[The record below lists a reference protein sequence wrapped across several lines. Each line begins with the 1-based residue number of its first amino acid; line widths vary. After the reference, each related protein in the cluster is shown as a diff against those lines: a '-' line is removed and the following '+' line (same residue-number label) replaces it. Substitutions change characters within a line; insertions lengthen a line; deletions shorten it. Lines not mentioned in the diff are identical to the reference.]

1 MGLMVHMG
9 QQVLL
14 APGEAEEGM
23 EPGEEEE

>member
-1 MGLMVHMG
+1 MGLMDHMG

-14 APGEAEEGM
+14 APEEAGEGM